1 MRPNDKDKPD
11 KPRPAPDIPEV
22 DPRRR
27 ASAVRL
33 GLACLLV
40 APLVASCGFAP
51 LEAKIAASQEAAA
64 ALVTEPRPAPPPARA
79 LVVVHDGPYL
89 PSRRI
94 PHTTARWLHEPVT
107 LRVAAMPF
115 DRCLQR
121 ALEQLRNQPS
131 VVFAP
136 DLDAGADDP
145 DATPLRGAPVTLDH
159 RGTFREFLDLLADA
173 SGFGWEQKAGALHW
187 MAEVARTFEVHR
199 VPGDFAYTMQ
209 TSGASGQVVQAGS
222 GGGASGGVRAG
233 PAAGGELNVTL
244 GDDFWENIGR
254 VLSDLLGPEHP
265 PIIDRTTAT
274 VHVRGPAGL
283 VRAAGRHI
291 DAVNA
296 WLARQ
301 VLLDVQVVTVS
312 LADSNAFGIDWQIVN
327 RAIEIGAGQTGDEQ
341 AQPTT
346 ITGAT
351 GTSGLGGASATAL
364 GLGLTAPTFGAR
376 IGEDDDYGTSSL
388 ILHALAAQGETSVRN
403 APRLVTL
410 NGQAAQIQ
418 VLNDRAI
425 LGEVEVTTRDT
436 ATATTQERL
445 TPSTVSTGV
454 ALTIL
459 PKIVGTR
466 VFLQASIQVSDLVAI
481 ESAGRAGGQSIQLPT
496 VTRNQFFQSARLES
510 GETLALGGMS
520 VERGTAQDRSF
531 GRLSWLGGKN
541 RQSRRSEMVLLIT
554 PTLLDPPAPDE
565 PAL

>member
-1 MRPNDKDKPD
+1 MRPNDKHKPMS
-11 KPRPAPDIPEV
+11 KALSRHRV
-22 DPRRR
+22 SLVWSRLR
-27 ASAVRL
+27 AA
-33 GLACLLV
+33 LACLLV
-40 APLVASCGFAP
+40 APLAASCGFAP
-51 LEAKIAASQEAAA
+51 LEAKIAATQEAAQ
-64 ALVTEPRPAPPPARA
+64 ALVTQKQSPPPPARP

-89 PSRRI
+89 PARRI
-94 PHTTARWLHEPVT
+94 PHTPALWLHEPVT

-121 ALEQLRNQPS
+121 ALEQLRVQPS
-131 VVFAP
+131 VVFSP
-136 DLDAGADDP
+136 DLDAGAGDP
-145 DATPLRGAPVTLDH
+145 DATLLRSMPVTLDH
-159 RGTFREFLDLLADA
+159 RGTFREFLDLLAHA

-199 VPGDFAYTMQ
+199 VPGDFAYTMH
-209 TSGASGQVVQAGS
+209 TARSSGQVVRAGS
-222 GGGASGGVRAG
+222 GGGASGGVQAG
-233 PAAGGELNVTL
+233 PAAGGQLNVTL
-244 GDDFWENIGR
+244 GDDFWENIAL
-254 VLSDLLGPEHP
+254 VLGDLLGPEYS

-274 VHVRGPAGL
+274 VHVRGPAGR
-283 VRAAGRHI
+283 VRAVGRHI
-291 DAVNA
+291 DTVNA

-301 VLLDVQVVTVS
+301 VLLDVQVVTVT

-327 RAIEIGAGQTGDEQ
+327 RAIKVVQPPGQEAEPQQVT
-341 AQPTT
+341 TT
-346 ITGAT
+346 ITGAL
-351 GTSGLGGASATAL
+351 GSGGLGGASATAL
-364 GLGLTAPTFGAR
+364 GLGLKTPTFGAR
-376 IGEDDDYGTSSL
+376 IGERDNYGTSSV
-388 ILHALAAQGETSVRN
+388 ILQALAAQGETSVRN

-466 VFLQASIQVSDLVAI
+466 VFLQASIQVSDLISI
-481 ESAGRAGGQSIQLPT
+481 ESAGRAGGQNIQLPT

-510 GETLALGGMS
+510 GQTLALGGMS
-520 VERGTAQDRSF
+520 AERGTAQDQSF
-531 GRLSWLGGKN
+531 GRLSWLGGKT

-554 PTLLDPPAPDE
+554 PTLLDAPAPDE
-565 PAL
+565 PAP